1 MKARLLAAA
10 GLGVVLQVALIVTGF
25 ARPLLVPVNAL
36 TVLVTTAALWAL
48 GKRAAHARGRE
59 RLAWAIVATAM
70 LGWLPGAALCLRT
83 AVAGEPPAA
92 QADLM
97 RPEMLLGAAAAA
109 LVLIGLLVGPSAS
122 LPWREQLRMVL
133 DGAMA
138 AAALFVLAWA
148 YLLRPAEKELGR
160 SFTTLIALIIC
171 VQIATLATALVL
183 LARQRTEGTN
193 AFTMLACSAGLFSA
207 MTATYCA
214 LVIHGKASDLSATAA
229 MTALATFLLLAMTW
243 FPMPTDVPPWSGAPT
258 GLRAG
263 LPYLPVLCAFS
274 VAVSRRFD
282 QTVFTAM
289 TVLFGLMLLRQF
301 LTLRSNSRLLA
312 EVDEKR
318 AELQYQA
325 THDHL
330 TGLTNRTYLYES
342 AAAWGRDGAPVALMI
357 LDLDGFKQINDRF
370 GHAAGDE
377 VLVEVAAA
385 LTTTIPAGQVAARL
399 GGDEFAVVLHPAPPL
414 RTAAA
419 LGERIIEAVAAKGR
433 VGISLGLAYEPTGH
447 ATLGMMLSDA
457 DAALY
462 KAKAAGKGRLAM
474 SHRLT

>member
-36 TVLVTTAALWAL
+36 SVLVTTAALWAL
-48 GKRAAHARGRE
+48 GQRAARTRGRE
-59 RLAWAIVATAM
+59 RLTWGIVAAAAAV
-70 LGWLPGAALCLRT
+70 WLPGSALSLRS
-83 AVAGEPPAA
+83 AVAGELPGADP
-92 QADLM
+92 DLM
-97 RPEMLLGAAAAA
+97 RPELLLGGASAA
-109 LVLIGLLVGPSAS
+109 LVLTGLLVGPGAS
-122 LPWREQLRMVL
+122 MPWQERLRMVL

-138 AAALFVLAWA
+138 GVALFVPAWA
-148 YLLRPAEKELGR
+148 FLLHPAYQDLGR
-160 SFTTLIALIIC
+160 SFTTAVSAAVC
-171 VQIATLATALVL
+171 TQLATVAVALVL
-183 LARQRTEGTN
+183 LSRQRAEGTN
-193 AFTMLACSAGLFSA
+193 AFTMLACAAGVFGA
-207 MTATYCA
+207 MTTTYSG
-214 LVIHGKASDLSATAA
+214 LVIYGWADDLSAVGA
-229 MTALATFLLLAMTW
+229 MTALGTFLLLAMTW
-243 FPMPTDVPPWSGAPT
+243 FPMPTDVPPWGGAPT

-274 VAVSRRFD
+274 VAVSQRFD

-289 TVLFGLMLLRQF
+289 SVLFGLVLLRQF

-330 TGLTNRTYLYES
+330 TGLTNRTYLYER
-342 AAAWGRDGAPVALMI
+342 ATAWGQDSAPVALMI

-385 LTTTIPAGQVAARL
+385 LTATVPAGHVAARL

-414 RTAAA
+414 RAAA
-419 LGERIIEAVAAKGR
+419 TLGERIIEAVAAKGR
-433 VGISLGLAYEPTGH
+433 VGLSLGLAYEPTGR